1 MIQTLI
7 LFISSLSPINTHKM
21 SRIQA
26 GTLGQKIDLKA
37 TNPFAMIVKDG
48 GLVRAALG
56 AVDLILVGV
65 TLQVEDFRDL
75 NKRSSG

>member
-1 MIQTLI
+1 MDHWAKRK
-7 LFISSLSPINTHKM
+7 S
-21 SRIQA
+21 
-26 GTLGQKIDLKA
+26 LKA
-37 TNPFAMIVKDG
+37 AHPFAMIVKDG